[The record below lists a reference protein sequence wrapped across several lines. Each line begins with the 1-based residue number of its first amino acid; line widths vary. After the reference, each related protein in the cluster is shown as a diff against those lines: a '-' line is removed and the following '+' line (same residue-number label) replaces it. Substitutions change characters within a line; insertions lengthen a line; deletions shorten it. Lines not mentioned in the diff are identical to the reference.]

1 MDFVVFF
8 TTFGILFLG
17 ELGDKTQL
25 VVFNLALRF
34 KESWK
39 VGLGATLG
47 FATIITVGVTI
58 GVIIEDFVPLT
69 IVSYISGVIFL
80 LLGIWG
86 IFGLRGEWRDHQ
98 TTRRG
103 ETPPETREERE
114 EKQEMEKHKGLQ
126 KNPFLAG
133 FGFIFLMELGDK
145 TQVLTISLTS
155 VNVAIFEVWLGAFVA
170 LSSLAWIGAFFG
182 GAIAKRVPKFYIAA
196 ISAVLF
202 CIIGLWLVLSPA

>member
-1 MDFVVFF
+1 MDFLVFL

-39 VGLGATLG
+39 VGLGATFG
-47 FATIITVGVTI
+47 FATIITLGVTV

-86 IFGLRGEWRDHQ
+86 IVGLRSEWKDHKKPREGENSH
-98 TTRRG
+98 
-103 ETPPETREERE
+103 ETREERE
-114 EKQEMEKHKGLQ
+114 EKREIEKHEGLQ
-126 KNPFLAG
+126 KNPILAG

-145 TQVLTISLTS
+145 TQVLTISLAS
-155 VNVAIFEVWLGAFVA
+155 VNVAVFEVWLGAFLA

-182 GAIAKRVPKFYIAA
+182 STIAKKVPKFYIAT
-196 ISAVLF
+196 ISAALF
-202 CIIGLWLVLSPA
+202 CIIGLWLVFTPA